1 MMVDQMLRIVQNLRL
16 FLTAITPTAV
26 TPTAVAPTSVIFIPK
41 IDSYNCFMKG
51 ALLEIFFLQFVLF
64 WGVFF

>member
-51 ALLEIFFLQFVLF
+51 ALLEIFFFTICVILGSF
-64 WGVFF
+64 